1 MDRTRWEGEPSTDVF
16 LWLVGN
22 RERGTP
28 RIGRRPAAVSKV
40 ARAKAVEAAR
50 RIMAMN
56 YFVVLRKA
64 PETPPMEPFLIVR

>member
-1 MDRTRWEGEPSTDVF
+1 M
-16 LWLVGN
+16 
-22 RERGTP
+22 
-28 RIGRRPAAVSKV
+28 VSKV